1 MSKQLSF
8 DKNLLTQ
15 HSYTVK
21 SEFDKLEGL
30 EPFNFI
36 QSLVKGKS
44 ANMML
49 ALAESILRQANY
61 DQFKKYNSPLEREVT
76 TLIIKS
82 KAIREEN
89 KALIAERMAK
99 KEAQSDTTEQVV
111 IEVNDEGK
119 QIGARVDV
127 IADRGRPELQYAK
140 ESTSADGGA
149 VA

>member
-61 DQFKKYNSPLEREVT
+61 DQFKKYNSPLERDVT
-76 TLIIKS
+76 SLIVKS

-99 KEAQSDTTEQVV
+99 REAQSDTTEQVV

-127 IADRGRPELQYAK
+127 IADRGRPEIQYAK
-140 ESTSADGGA
+140 ETTSADGGA

>member
-1 MSKQLSF
+1 MSKQLTF

-76 TLIIKS
+76 TLIVKS

-99 KEAQSDTTEQVV
+99 REAQSDTTEQVV

-127 IADRGRPELQYAK
+127 IADRGRPEIQYAK

>member
-1 MSKQLSF
+1 MSKQLTF

-76 TLIIKS
+76 TLIVKS

-99 KEAQSDTTEQVV
+99 REAQSDTTEQVV

-127 IADRGRPELQYAK
+127 IADRGRPEIQYAK
-140 ESTSADGGA
+140 ETTSADGGA

>member
-1 MSKQLSF
+1 MSKQLTF

-61 DQFKKYNSPLEREVT
+61 DQFKKYNSPLERDVSG
-76 TLIIKS
+76 IIVKC
-82 KAIREEN
+82 KAVREEN

-99 KEAQSDTTEQVV
+99 REAQSDTTEQVV

-127 IADRGRPELQYAK
+127 IADRGRPEIQYAK

>member
-61 DQFKKYNSPLEREVT
+61 DQFKKYNSPLERDVT
-76 TLIIKS
+76 SLIVKS

-99 KEAQSDTTEQVV
+99 REAQSDTTEQVV
-111 IEVNDEGK
+111 IEINDEGK

-127 IADRGRPELQYAK
+127 IADRGRPEIQYAK
-140 ESTSADGGA
+140 ETTSADGGA

>member
-61 DQFKKYNSPLEREVT
+61 DQFKKYNSPLERDVT
-76 TLIIKS
+76 SLIVKS

-99 KEAQSDTTEQVV
+99 KESQSDTTEQVV

-127 IADRGRPELQYAK
+127 IADRGRPEIQYAK

>member
-61 DQFKKYNSPLEREVT
+61 DQFKKYNSPLERDVT
-76 TLIIKS
+76 SLIVKS

-99 KEAQSDTTEQVV
+99 REAQSDTTEQVV
-111 IEVNDEGK
+111 IEINDEGK
-119 QIGARVDV
+119 QSGARVAV
-127 IADRGRPELQYAK
+127 IADRGRPEIQYAK
-140 ESTSADGGA
+140 ETTSADGGA

>member
-1 MSKQLSF
+1 MSKTLTF

-49 ALAESILRQANY
+49 ALAESIYRQANY
-61 DQFKKYNSPLEREVT
+61 DQFKKYNSPLERDVT
-76 TLIIKS
+76 GIIIKS

-99 KEAQSDTTEQVV
+99 REAQSDTTEQVV
-111 IEVNDEGK
+111 IEVNEDNK

-127 IADRGRPELQYAK
+127 IADRGRPEIQYAK

>member
-1 MSKQLSF
+1 MSKQLTF

-49 ALAESILRQANY
+49 ALAESIMRQANY
-61 DQFKKYNSPLEREVT
+61 DQFKKYNSPLERDVT
-76 TLIIKS
+76 SLIVKS

-99 KEAQSDTTEQVV
+99 REAQSDTTEQVV

-127 IADRGRPELQYAK
+127 IADRGRPEIEYAK
-140 ESTSADGGA
+140 ESSSADGGA

>member
-1 MSKQLSF
+1 MSKQLTF

-76 TLIIKS
+76 TLIVKS

-99 KEAQSDTTEQVV
+99 RETQSDTTEQVV
-111 IEVNDEGK
+111 IEVNEDGK

-127 IADRGRPELQYAK
+127 IADRGRPEIQYAK

>member
-1 MSKQLSF
+1 MSKQLTF

-76 TLIIKS
+76 TLIVKS

-99 KEAQSDTTEQVV
+99 REAQSDTTEQVV
-111 IEVNDEGK
+111 IEQNEDGK

-127 IADRGRPELQYAK
+127 IADRGRPEIQYAK

>member
-61 DQFKKYNSPLEREVT
+61 DQFKKYNSPLERDVT
-76 TLIIKS
+76 SLIVKS

-99 KEAQSDTTEQVV
+99 REAQSDTTEQVV

-127 IADRGRPELQYAK
+127 IADRGRPEIQYAK

>member
-1 MSKQLSF
+1 MSKQLTF

-61 DQFKKYNSPLEREVT
+61 DQFKKYNSPLEREVSS
-76 TLIIKS
+76 LIIKS

-99 KEAQSDTTEQVV
+99 REAQSDTTEQVV
-111 IEVNDEGK
+111 IEQNEDGK
-119 QIGARVDV
+119 QIGARVEV
-127 IADRGRPELQYAK
+127 LAERGRPEIEYAQ
-140 ESTSADGGA
+140 ESSSVDGGA